1 MLKIL
6 ASSESFYNL
15 HTNLNLQGM
24 VQQGFRTAEGVY
36 RTCFEKLGLGFQTPE
51 AYLASGNFR
60 SLGYMRP
67 LSIWGM
73 QHALQKLK
81 EEICVDDLSEEFYE
95 VVLPEEPKG
104 V

>member
-1 MLKIL
+1 M
-6 ASSESFYNL
+6 
-15 HTNLNLQGM
+15 
-24 VQQGFRTAEGVY
+24 QQGFRTAEGVY

-51 AYLASGNFR
+51 AYLANGNFR

-81 EEICVDDLSEEFYE
+81 RDEQKMYDEALKEDI
-95 VVLPEEPKG
+95 G
-104 V
+104 GI

>member
-1 MLKIL
+1 MLENDHTVDGIIFVNIL
-6 ASSESFYNL
+6 TVSFS
-15 HTNLNLQGM
+15 QGM

-51 AYLASGNFR
+51 AYLANGNFR

-81 EEICVDDLSEEFYE
+81 KEEKLYSEMLEQSYE
-95 VVLPEEPKG
+95 DI
-104 V
+104 